1 LAAAMHRQY
10 ARPGSKETV
19 TRTPAVAAL
28 PAGLGNRAAG
38 QLLRA
43 PSGGRKRILVSI
55 QGEKQG
61 VLKGEAK
68 DGKIEG
74 MTFKMGAVSP
84 RDVATGQASGK
95 RQHKA
100 LSFTKAWDA
109 ASPQLFQ
116 ALTTNEK
123 LPMVKFEFVGPSPDG
138 GGDQVF
144 QKITLTGASIA
155 SVDQTM
161 EDGNDV
167 EEVSIVF
174 QSILMENV
182 RGTSTEDTTEV
193 QR

>member
-1 LAAAMHRQY
+1 MHRQY

-19 TRTPAVAAL
+19 TRTPAVAGL

-43 PSGGRKRILVSI
+43 PTAGRKRILVSI
-55 QGEKQG
+55 QGERQG
-61 VLKGEAK
+61 VLRGEAK

-74 MTFKMGAVSP
+74 MTFKMGATSP
-84 RDVATGQASGK
+84 RDAATGQSSGK

-116 ALTTNEK
+116 ALTNNEK
-123 LPMVKFEFVGPSPDG
+123 LPMVKFEFVGPSPNG
-138 GGDQVF
+138 GAEQVF
-144 QKITLTGASIA
+144 QTITLTGASIA

-161 EDGNDV
+161 QDGNDV

-174 QSILMENV
+174 QSIVMENV
-182 RGTSTEDTTEV
+182 PGKTTTEDATEPP
-193 QR
+193 R